1 MTRLAIPDGVKPT
14 RWVALAEVAR
24 PHGVRGELRLKLFNA
39 ESDLLLGRDEVL
51 VRMTDGKE
59 HEVSVDT
66 ARRADK
72 TILLKLHSID
82 DRDRADELRGAMIC
96 IPREDFP
103 PLEDGEFYACDV
115 EGAEVRL
122 NDARIGT
129 VERMEEYPTT
139 FALLVKKDDGGHIEV
154 PLTEAYVERIDTEAR
169 VVTLS
174 SLEDLP

>member
-1 MTRLAIPDGVKPT
+1 M

-39 ESDLLLGRDEVL
+39 ESDVLLDVDEVL
-51 VRMTDGKE
+51 VRLADGKE
-59 HEVSVDT
+59 HEVSIDQ

-72 TILLKLHSID
+72 TILLKLHSVD

-96 IPREDFP
+96 VPREKLP

-122 NDARIGT
+122 QNARIGT
-129 VERMEEYPTT
+129 VERLVEYPTMHVL
-139 FALLVKKDDGGHIEV
+139 AVKKDDGAVVEV
-154 PLTEAYVERIDTEAR
+154 PLNPGYVEQIDTEAR
-169 VVTLS
+169 VVVLS
-174 SLEDLP
+174 TIEDL